1 MAKGFLAEA
10 TNEAFMPAQAIEMP
24 RVRTTRPKIKSKKES
39 IWALM
44 HGCDLTSPHG
54 GPHTQTTS
62 MLRQATT
69 ATAATAVSTR
79 ALCAVAV
86 SGLGIV
92 LLILPH

>member
-10 TNEAFMPAQAIEMP
+10 TNGAFMPAQAMEMP

-39 IWALM
+39 TWALM
-44 HGCDLTSPHG
+44 HACDLTSPHG

-69 ATAATAVSTR
+69 ATAVSTR

>member
-1 MAKGFLAEA
+1 MAKGFFAEA
-10 TNEAFMPAQAIEMP
+10 TNGTFMPAQAIEML
-24 RVRTTRPKIKSKKES
+24 RVRTKRPKSKSENA
-39 IWALM
+39 I
-44 HGCDLTSPHG
+44 DLASDAYAPLDSPG
-54 GPHTQTTS
+54 NGPHTQTTA

-69 ATAATAVSTR
+69 VTAVSTR